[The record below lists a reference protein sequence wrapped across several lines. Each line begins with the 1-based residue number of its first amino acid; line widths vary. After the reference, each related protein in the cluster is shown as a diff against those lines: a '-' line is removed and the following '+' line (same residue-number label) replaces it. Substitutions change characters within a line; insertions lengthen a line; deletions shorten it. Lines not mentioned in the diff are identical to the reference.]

1 VVVTI
6 LYIEVVTVRTV
17 GRTYDD
23 EAGVDMAP
31 GTADELATVEPAME
45 GVELAAT
52 GEEAGE
58 GVGCGTKT
66 RSTRTLSRPTYAW
79 PRHWML
85 KTPAW
90 LFELLGELYV

>member
-1 VVVTI
+1 VVVKT

-23 EAGVDMAP
+23 VTRVDEMP
-31 GTADELATVEPAME
+31 GAADKLSAALPAVE
-45 GVELAAT
+45 GVALAAT

-58 GVGCGTKT
+58 RVGCGTKT
-66 RSTRTLSRPTYAW
+66 GSTRTLSRPTYAW

-90 LFELLGELYV
+90 LLELLGELYV